1 MRSTNRVLT
10 GNLAAASA
18 NASLAPSTSNRMRP
32 GLTRVTHSSG
42 VPFPEPMRTSSGF
55 FDTGTSGNIRI
66 QTRPERFMWRVSARR
81 LDLPRGDAL
90 RLDRLQPILTERKVD
105 GAGGD
110 AMYAPLVRLAEFGSH
125 RLQHELRPSR
135 LRHLRSITPRPGAAG
150 RPRLRPCAYPAPS
163 DRAP

>member
-1 MRSTNRVLT
+1 YRYVRKHPNPDTSRALHV
-10 GNLAAASA
+10 AREC
-18 NASLAPSTSNRMRP
+18 AP
-32 GLTRVTHSSG
+32 
-42 VPFPEPMRTSSGF
+42 
-55 FDTGTSGNIRI
+55 
-66 QTRPERFMWRVSARR
+66 RR